1 MRKEDVKEGK
11 KVATNEPKKPN
22 KEETDKADLRQSTPE
37 ERVTVPKDWMKR
49 YKAKRETKKDEV
61 NMSHDAEQ
69 RESNQGLGREPEM
82 KEPQTNGPEV
92 ENQDTAKRENEHR
105 AREKRD

>member
-69 RESNQGLGREPEM
+69 RESNQGVGKRTRDERATDQWARGRKP
-82 KEPQTNGPEV
+82 
-92 ENQDTAKRENEHR
+92 RH
-105 AREKRD
+105 